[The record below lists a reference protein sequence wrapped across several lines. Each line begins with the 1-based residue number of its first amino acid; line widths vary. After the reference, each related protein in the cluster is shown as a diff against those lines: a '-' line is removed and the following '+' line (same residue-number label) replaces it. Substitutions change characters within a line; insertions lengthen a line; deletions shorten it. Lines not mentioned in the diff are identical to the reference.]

1 MNTYIKNKYS
11 LLFHNK
17 NFDKLLL
24 ATFLSE
30 MGNQMQRF
38 GIPWIIFHI
47 TNSGSLMALNF
58 SLSLIPGVFFGFIGG
73 IIAVLY
79 QIGLVEKECCY

>member
-47 TNSGSLMALNF
+47 TNS
-58 SLSLIPGVFFGFIGG
+58 
-73 IIAVLY
+73 
-79 QIGLVEKECCY
+79 E